1 LGDHGNFDF
10 YSSIMKLFHSRLLLA
25 GLFGSVALFN
35 TTSANAAIT
44 GCAGGNSGQALWSDI
59 LGTPGFTCTIEDK
72 IYSNFT
78 YSSVIN
84 LPGQPTSGIDGF
96 DQFAFSTIGAL
107 GLTHNLNVQ
116 SANSYLNTV
125 ITLSYTVTRA
135 VPPNIFKSFSGNITG
150 DNGTSWALSIA
161 ATSAGTSSTPGYP
174 TLGQSATTPTVNY
187 NPNTISSTFTNTL
200 IANQNGL
207 GVTQFSNRLNQAV
220 PGPLPLLGAGAAL
233 GFSRKLRARTKLAV

>member
-1 LGDHGNFDF
+1 
-10 YSSIMKLFHSRLLLA
+10 MKLFHSKLLLA

-44 GCAGGNSGQALWSDI
+44 GCTGGTMGQALWSDI
-59 LGTPGFTCTIEDK
+59 QGTPGFTCTIDDK
-72 IYSNFT
+72 VYSNFT

-84 LPGQPTSGIDGF
+84 VAGQPTSGVDGS
-96 DQFAFSTIGAL
+96 DQFSFSTIGAL

-116 SANSYLNTV
+116 SANSYMNTV
-125 ITLSYTVTRA
+125 VTFAYTVTRVA
-135 VPPNIFKSFSGNITG
+135 PPNIFKSYSGNITG

-161 ATSAGTSSTPGYP
+161 ATNAPGSPSSTAGYP

-233 GFSRKLRARTKLAV
+233 GFSRKLRARTKLAA

>member
-1 LGDHGNFDF
+1 
-10 YSSIMKLFHSRLLLA
+10 MKLFHSKLLLA

-59 LGTPGFTCTIEDK
+59 QGTPNFTCTIDDK

-84 LPGQPTSGIDGF
+84 VSGQPTSGIDPF
-96 DQFAFSTIGAL
+96 DQFAFSTIGAA

-116 SANSYLNTV
+116 SANSYMNTKV
-125 ITLSYTVTRA
+125 SLAYTVTRVVA
-135 VPPNIFKSFSGNITG
+135 PNIFKSYSGNITG
-150 DNGTSWALSIA
+150 DNGTSWSLSIA
-161 ATSAGTSSTPGYP
+161 ATNAPGSPSTTSGYP
-174 TLGQSATTPTVNY
+174 ALGQAATTPTVKY

-200 IANQNGL
+200 IADQNGM

-233 GFSRKLRARTKLAV
+233 GFSRKLRARTKLAA

>member
-1 LGDHGNFDF
+1 
-10 YSSIMKLFHSRLLLA
+10 MKLFHSKLLLA
-25 GLFGSVALFN
+25 SLFGSVTLFN

-44 GCAGGNSGQALWSDI
+44 GCAGGTSGQALWSDI
-59 LGTPGFTCTIEDK
+59 LGTPNFTCTIDDK

-84 LPGQPTSGIDGF
+84 VSGQPTSGIDLS
-96 DQFAFSTIGAL
+96 DQFAFSTIGAA

-116 SANSYLNTV
+116 SANSYMNTV
-125 ITLSYTVTRA
+125 VSLAYTVTRV
-135 VPPNIFKSFSGNITG
+135 VPPNVFNSFSGNITG

-161 ATSAGTSSTPGYP
+161 ATNGGTSSTTGYP
-174 TLGQSATTPTVNY
+174 TPGQAATTPTVNY

-200 IANQNGL
+200 IANQNGM
-207 GVTQFSNRLNQAV
+207 GVTQFANRLNQAV

-233 GFSRKLRARTKLAV
+233 GFSRKLRARTKLAG